1 MYRAFVSLKVVY
13 RWMVAIDG
21 VLKFINSRWKT
32 SIKREFSRL
41 INIAETMQCCPRA
54 VCHRLWSVDM
64 GCKHNASIP
73 GGTLVLLLC
82 VVRAIISLIKQ
93 TICPAVTDE
102 IIRHE
107 RFRWRTVRERLLGYF
122 RLPAAC
128 TDFTALNSINLAYS
142 FTSRVTR
149 NSPLE
154 IGKCSSDAW
163 KCTDYRCWAVYG
175 THKPPTLFVRLSI
188 LFTRSIDLEPDL
200 QNILRFIVRLS
211 KFIVRST
218 YDNDLQRASISLRNK
233 CLS

>member
-102 IIRHE
+102 ITRHE
-107 RFRWRTVRERLLGYF
+107 RFRWRTVRERLLLPPASGLYGFYCTEFYQFGLFVYVTCDAKFTF
-122 RLPAAC
+122 R
-128 TDFTALNSINLAYS
+128 
-142 FTSRVTR
+142 
-149 NSPLE
+149 
-154 IGKCSSDAW
+154 KCSSDAW

-188 LFTRSIDLEPDL
+188 LFTHSIDLEPDL

-211 KFIVRST
+211 
-218 YDNDLQRASISLRNK
+218 
-233 CLS
+233 